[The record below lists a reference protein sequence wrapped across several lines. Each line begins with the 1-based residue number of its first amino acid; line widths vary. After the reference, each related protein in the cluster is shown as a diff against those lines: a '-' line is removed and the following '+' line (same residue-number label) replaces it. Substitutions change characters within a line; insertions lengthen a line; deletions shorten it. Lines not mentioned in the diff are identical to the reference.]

1 MRSDCANGFNL
12 VCVLLLLLLLLLSL
26 PLLPLLLPLLLLL
39 QEDVI
44 TPLKA
49 KLDEFGHLL
58 SKVTPL

>member
-1 MRSDCANGFNL
+1 MAPNWAQ
-12 VCVLLLLLLLLLSL
+12 LLLLLL
-26 PLLPLLLPLLLLL
+26 LLLLL

-58 SKVTPL
+58 SKVRNL

>member
-1 MRSDCANGFNL
+1 
-12 VCVLLLLLLLLLSL
+12 VLLLLLLSP
-26 PLLPLLLPLLLLL
+26 PLLPLLLLLL

-58 SKVTPL
+58 SKVRPL